1 MKNVCLDINMYSD
14 RSTLIGAICGTNIG
28 RMGTSSSAYIGGIS
42 GVNGLSSNYLG
53 GTITNSYCTT
63 K

>member
-1 MKNVCLDINMYSD
+1 MYSD